1 MEKYLLPAIHYLQR
15 HQAALLASTIMIL
28 FGLFMHFQYESY
40 SKRYQSDLSDR
51 YFQIVAS
58 TEYPENHQEID
69 RFVEQ
74 NPTSIYSDLIRLQQ
88 AKRYF
93 DLKEVNK
100 SILLLEKTLQYSS
113 SKSIRSL
120 AAYRLGLIIKDQDP
134 KRALTITDMIQL
146 KSLSLLKSLLKA
158 EIFEQLGEKAK
169 ALLELN
175 SIGTSA
181 IDQTSESLDDTLLIE
196 LASRHKRQLLNQDV

>member
-1 MEKYLLPAIHYLQR
+1 
-15 HQAALLASTIMIL
+15 MIL